1 MDTVLSQIFLYLASI
16 YMINGILINIF
27 RRLKLADFIAHILTG
42 IVFSLLLLGWGEF
55 FGNAGTAPFN
65 HNGQLDL
72 FFRQSQLN
80 RNAPDSDTLNL
91 VLSPDSAAMPLRP
104 GEDDRSNALPP
115 EIAPAND
122 AGAHFMLLI
131 KFMITVGL
139 LLFLMQLGLNFDPRF
154 FRMKKEENTWRQVG
168 IFAALTALI
177 VGLSSYFL
185 VLERDLLLAGLTVI
199 AFLSIH
205 IGAVLSY
212 NFPVSAR
219 MQRPFIF
226 LIQLAILLDII
237 VIGIYSALE
246 IYVKYQNFT
255 IFKHGIHGIYLL
267 ILLLF
272 IFPIIFSKATVAT
285 FKTLSKWMGEY
296 TLLLKLG
303 ILFFF
308 FYAGFQAELSVLLLG
323 LWAGLLFNALMDI
336 SEFEFRQKFFAGASF
351 LYILPFVEV
360 GRSLFFDAFYQRE
373 FWIHLGVF
381 IGALVLVSLVMG
393 FLQRGERQYPLV
405 ISAGTFPRGELTVLI
420 IWLFKEIGWIPLTVF
435 TLLVVVVI
443 VTNLIGTVMGKILFI
458 RPLRRQMRT

>member
-55 FGNAGTAPFN
+55 FGSAGTAPFN

-80 RNAPDSDTLNL
+80 SAAAEGDTLNP
-91 VLSPDSAAMPLRP
+91 VLSPDSAAMPVA
-104 GEDDRSNALPP
+104 GETNARVDALPP
-115 EIAPAND
+115 EIAAADNPD
-122 AGAHFMLLI
+122 AHFLLLI

-168 IFAALTALI
+168 IFAGLTALI

-185 VLERDLLLAGLTVI
+185 VLERDLLLSGLTVI

-246 IYVKYQNFT
+246 IYVKYQNYTFS
-255 IFKHGIHGIYLL
+255 KHGIHGIYLL

-272 IFPIIFSKATVAT
+272 VIPIVFNKASVAI

-323 LWAGLLFNALMDI
+323 LWAELLFNALMDI

-351 LYILPFVEV
+351 LYILPFVEI
-360 GRSLFFDAFYQRE
+360 GRSLFFGELYQRE
-373 FWIHLGVF
+373 FWIHLGVM

-420 IWLFKEIGWIPLTVF
+420 IWLFKEIGWIPLSVF